1 MGKAK
6 MYGAKSS
13 YIPNAKA
20 DMRYRQK
27 LFQHG
32 CEVAER
38 NTTNPRYARRLEKE
52 IKRCKRKQATEE
64 VQHVHS

>member
-20 DMRYRQK
+20 DMRHRQK
-27 LFQHG
+27 LYQHG
-32 CEVAER
+32 CGVAER